1 MLECHQWLDDALAEV
16 SAETHVLE
24 LTYELR
30 TRSRLLTQSADGVEL
45 GLFLPRGRV
54 LQHGDR
60 LLANDGSTVLNQAAP
75 EPLTRVQCDEAL
87 LLSRA
92 AYHLGNR
99 HVALEVQRGELRYL
113 RDHVLAGM
121 LKGLGLEPEEIV
133 APFNPEAGAYPG
145 HTHGS
150 VATPAAPLLRLSGH

>member
-24 LTYELR
+24 LTFELR

-60 LLANDGSTVLNQAAP
+60 LLANDGSTVLIQAAP
-75 EPLTRVQCDEAL
+75 EPLTRVGRKEPHRCPAFPRSGRPFPL
-87 LLSRA
+87 GRRA
-92 AYHLGNR
+92 G
-99 HVALEVQRGELRYL
+99 
-113 RDHVLAGM
+113 
-121 LKGLGLEPEEIV
+121 
-133 APFNPEAGAYPG
+133 
-145 HTHGS
+145 
-150 VATPAAPLLRLSGH
+150 